1 MTQNQGFQY
10 PFINKLIKRLNSLKK
25 EFVLFQAKACFT
37 EYVEVEMALFC
48 YICECQHNEY
58 SQKNVFRQEGRMDVE
73 IILKL
78 INM

>member
-10 PFINKLIKRLNSLKK
+10 PFINKLIKRLNNLKK
-25 EFVLFQAKACFT
+25 FDLFQTKACFT

-48 YICECQHNEY
+48 YICECQDNEY
-58 SQKNVFRQEGRMDVE
+58 SQKNVFRQEARMDVE